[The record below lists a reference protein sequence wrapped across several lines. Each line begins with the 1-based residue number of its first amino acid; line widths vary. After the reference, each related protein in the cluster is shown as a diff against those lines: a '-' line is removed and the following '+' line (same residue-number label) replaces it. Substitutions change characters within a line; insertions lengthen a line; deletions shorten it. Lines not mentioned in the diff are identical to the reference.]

1 MPRGLSP
8 FGVVALVL
16 VLAALGFAARGL
28 ARRTTWYLA
37 SDQYAFLTFADDL
50 AGGHVLH
57 DPAGV
62 ELLLGGHRPA
72 HPVDA
77 LFQTYFYDDGRLYS
91 RYPPGFP
98 ALLAVAKR
106 LGGERA
112 QHLLNPAAFLA
123 LLVMI
128 ALLTRRLTGLGPAGA
143 GAAAAAVW
151 GVLVVPAEMH
161 YWGITVA
168 RDLPAHLLALAAVLA
183 MVSAPTSGTHT
194 TLAGLLLGFACS
206 IRPDAILYTAPLGVL
221 ALVSRPSRAALVRGS
236 VAFLV
241 GLAPLLAYNTF
252 TRGHPLAFTQGLEF
266 RQLFGRSSAALALLA
281 APLASGGGFRL
292 THLPDT
298 LPVNAAYLAGAF
310 GGLLVPALGAL
321 AWATG
326 RRHVLGLALA
336 PYALL
341 ALVFYGCWGH
351 GDPRYLVGISLA
363 LVMATATG
371 AVWWSMR
378 LATPPRARG
387 RRVVAVA
394 LTLLVPLVAQRLL
407 PDGSASARTAQL
419 TLALAA
425 AVAGVGGLALVPATA
440 GVARAVAPLVP
451 ATALAGVGLVRFARG
466 SDQRDP
472 FQEAQVARARAT
484 MRALL
489 PPGALVLTT
498 PALGRPAEN
507 LAHYTGVQA
516 VYLGELKSLGVHPG
530 GVILRALSAYR
541 PVFFLVGPGGLPPLA
556 GVTTREVAHQ
566 RGPALYD
573 WFVDPERAPGGA
585 LLHEVGIAPR

>member
-1 MPRGLSP
+1 MPRGLSS
-8 FGVVALVL
+8 FGVAALVL
-16 VLAALGFAARGL
+16 VLVALGFAARGL

-50 AGGHVLH
+50 ADGHVLH

-62 ELLLGGHRPA
+62 ELLLGGNRPSHA
-72 HPVDA
+72 VDA
-77 LFQTYFYDDGRLYS
+77 LFQTYLFDQGRLYS

-98 ALLAVAKR
+98 ALLALAQR

-112 QHLLNPAAFLA
+112 QHLLNPAAFLVLLLMVA
-123 LLVMI
+123 LV
-128 ALLTRRLTGLGPAGA
+128 TRRLTGTGPAGA

-168 RDLPAHLLALAAVLA
+168 RDLPAHLLALGALLA
-183 MVSAPTSGTHT
+183 MVNART
-194 TLAGLLLGFACS
+194 TLAGLLLGCACS
-206 IRPDAILYTAPLGVL
+206 IRPDAILYALPLGVL
-221 ALVSRPSRAALVRGS
+221 ALASPPSRAALVRGS
-236 VAFLV
+236 AAFLV
-241 GLAPLLAYNTF
+241 GLGPLLAYNTF

-266 RQLFGRSSAALALLA
+266 RQLFGRTKAAVTLLV

-292 THLPDT
+292 THLRDT

-310 GGLLVPALGAL
+310 GALLVPAVGAL
-321 AWATG
+321 AWAAV

-336 PYALL
+336 PYVLV

-363 LVMATATG
+363 LVMATAAG
-371 AVWWSMR
+371 AVWWSMH
-378 LATPPRARG
+378 LATPPRAPG
-387 RRVVAVA
+387 RRLIAVV
-394 LTLLVPLVAQRLL
+394 LTLIVPLAAQRFL
-407 PDGSASARTAQL
+407 PEGASARTAQL
-419 TLALAA
+419 TIALAA
-425 AVAGVGGLALVPATA
+425 GAAGVGGLGLVPATA
-440 GVARAVAPLVP
+440 GVARALAPLVP
-451 ATALAGVGLVRFARG
+451 AATLAAVGLTRFARG
-466 SDQRDP
+466 TDQRDP
-472 FQEAQVARARAT
+472 FQEPQVARARAT

-507 LAHYTGVQA
+507 LAHYAGVQS
-516 VYLGELKSLGVHPG
+516 VYVGELRSLGVSLG
-530 GVILRALSAYR
+530 GVIMRAMLAYR
-541 PVFFLVGPGGLPPLA
+541 PVFFLVGPGGPPALA
-556 GVTTREVAHQ
+556 GITTREIAFQ

-585 LLHEVGIAPR
+585 YLHEVGVAPR